1 MPSAA
6 FKSWWKKFRETGDIS
21 PVRLGCARE
30 DLRTLFG
37 EPDAVGCATRK
48 HRTPAVWKYGE
59 LEFHFGPRNMDVLAL
74 IYSETPEGIVD
85 VSIPR
90 RLNHAG

>member
-6 FKSWWKKFRETGDIS
+6 FESWRRSFRATGDIS

-30 DLRTLFG
+30 AIKELFG
-37 EPDAVGCATRK
+37 EPDVVGGTSRK
-48 HRTPAVWKYGE
+48 YPAPAIWKYGE
-59 LEFHFGPRNMDVLAL
+59 LEFHFGPMSTDVLSL
-74 IYSETPEGIVD
+74 IYSETRDGVVD

-90 RLNHAG
+90 RV